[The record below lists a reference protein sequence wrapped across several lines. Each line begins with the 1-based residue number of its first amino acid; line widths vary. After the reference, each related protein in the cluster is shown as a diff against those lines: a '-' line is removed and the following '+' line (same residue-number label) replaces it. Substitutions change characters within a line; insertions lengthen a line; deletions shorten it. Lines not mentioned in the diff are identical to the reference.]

1 MCVFVVCNRL
11 SENMLEEEPLLPC
24 LLDWDVYDDQAEW
37 ERQGV
42 FENGKWRVT
51 SCNANFCAI
60 DTYPE
65 RLVVPVDVTDEVRW
79 YRFKCVVLGRV
90 LMSSLHRCF

>member
-1 MCVFVVCNRL
+1 MVESINAKCTYEIGTHPYVYLSFCARL
-11 SENMLEEEPLLPC
+11 SENMLEEEPMLPC
-24 LLDWDVYDDQAEW
+24 VLDWDVYNDQTEW

-42 FENGKWRVT
+42 FDNGKWRVT

-65 RLVVPVDVTDEVRW
+65 RLVVPLGVTDEV
-79 YRFKCVVLGRV
+79 
-90 LMSSLHRCF
+90 